1 MKAMTNVKSDDDSVF
16 SYVELQS
23 HASMIIGKNS
33 NIFGNKIL
41 TWMND
46 THSSKGF
53 NVNRFGLNSQVIV

>member
-16 SYVELQS
+16 SFIELQS
-23 HASMIIGKNS
+23 MPLWLSGKIQ
-33 NIFGNKIL
+33 IFAIKIL

>member
-33 NIFGNKIL
+33 NICKQIL